1 MEKIKIDIS
10 NCYGITKLNTTFN
23 LGYEKDHKHSRIISI
38 YAPNGTMKTSLTK
51 CFKDWQD
58 KKGI

>member
-38 YAPNGTMKTSLTK
+38 YAPNGTMKTSLYK
-51 CFKDWQD
+51 VF
-58 KKGI
+58 